1 MNIKLIVALGFLLTS
16 IFIGWCCYDY
26 GYTQARTQQIDNYE
40 SMIRELKAES
50 DQALERERNSYK
62 KQEQLETKYLEKIK
76 ELQHNETTL
85 IDEYRANNLSLRD
98 SLKAKKCPDVSIV
111 ADSTVSHHAATT
123 GGLHDTDV
131 EFLIRYA
138 ARADAVAE
146 QLKSAQAL
154 IQQDRAL
161 CNGQTELSNINEK
174 IVSQGTSRGAPK
186 AGAKTSQVFI
196 SA

>member
-1 MNIKLIVALGFLLTS
+1 MNIRLIIMIGFVLLAS
-16 IFIGWCCYDY
+16 FIGWCCYDY

-50 DQALERERNSYK
+50 DQALERERESYK
-62 KQEQLETKYLEKIK
+62 KQEQLETKYLEKVK

-154 IQQDRAL
+154 IKQDREL
-161 CNGQTELSNINEK
+161 CNGQTETTDSKEK
-174 IVSQGTSRGAPK
+174 IVSQGTSRGAPQ

>member
-26 GYTQARTQQIDNYE
+26 GYNRAQTEQIQTYE
-40 SMIRELKAES
+40 HQLEELKAQA
-50 DQALERERNSYK
+50 DQALNRERNSYK
-62 KQEQLETKYLEKIK
+62 KQEQLEAKYLEKIK
-76 ELQHNETTL
+76 ELQHNESNL

-111 ADSTVSHHAATT
+111 TDSTVSHHATTT
-123 GGLHDTDV
+123 GGLHDRDV

-154 IQQDRAL
+154 IQQDREL
-161 CNGQTELSNINEK
+161 CNGQTETSNTNEK
-174 IVSQGTSRGAPK
+174 IVSQGTSRGAPQ

>member
-50 DQALERERNSYK
+50 DQALERERESYK

-76 ELQHNETTL
+76 ELHHNETTL

>member
-1 MNIKLIVALGFLLTS
+1 MNIRLIIMIGFVLLAS
-16 IFIGWCCYDY
+16 FIGWCCYDY

-50 DQALERERNSYK
+50 DQALERERESYK

-154 IQQDRAL
+154 IKQDREL
-161 CNGQTELSNINEK
+161 CNGQTETTDSKEK
-174 IVSQGTSRGAPK
+174 IVSQGTSRGAPQ

>member
-26 GYTQARTQQIDNYE
+26 GYNRAQTEQIQTYE
-40 SMIRELKAES
+40 HQLAELKAQA
-50 DQALERERNSYK
+50 DQALNRERNSYK
-62 KQEQLETKYLEKIK
+62 KQEQLEAKYLEKIK
-76 ELQHNETTL
+76 ELQHNEANL

-111 ADSTVSHHAATT
+111 TDSTVSHHATTT
-123 GGLHDTDV
+123 GGLHDRDV

-138 ARADAVAE
+138 TRADAVAE

-154 IQQDRAL
+154 IQQDREL
-161 CNGQTELSNINEK
+161 CNGQTETSNTNEK
-174 IVSQGTSRGAPK
+174 IVSQGTSRGSPQ

>member
-1 MNIKLIVALGFLLTS
+1 MNIKLIVALSFLLTS

-26 GYTQARTQQIDNYE
+26 GYNSAQSEQIQTYEKQLEDLKTQADN
-40 SMIRELKAES
+40 
-50 DQALERERNSYK
+50 ALNRERNSYK
-62 KQEQLETKYLEKIK
+62 KQEQLEAKYLEKIK

-85 IDEYRANNLSLRD
+85 INEYHANNLRLRD
-98 SLKAKKCPDVSIV
+98 SLKAKQCPDVS
-111 ADSTVSHHAATT
+111 STANSTSGNHATTT
-123 GGLHDTDV
+123 GGLHDRDV

-154 IQQDRAL
+154 IKQDREL
-161 CNGQTELSNINEK
+161 CNGQTETTDSKEK

>member
-1 MNIKLIVALGFLLTS
+1 MNIKLIVALSFLLTS

-26 GYTQARTQQIDNYE
+26 GYNRAQTEQIQTYE
-40 SMIRELKAES
+40 HQLAELKAQA
-50 DQALERERNSYK
+50 DQALNRERNSYK
-62 KQEQLETKYLEKIK
+62 KQEQLEAKYLENIK
-76 ELQHNETTL
+76 ELQHNEANL

-111 ADSTVSHHAATT
+111 TDSTVSHHATTT
-123 GGLHDTDV
+123 GGLHDRDV

-154 IQQDRAL
+154 IQQDREL
-161 CNGQTELSNINEK
+161 CNGQTETSNTNEK
-174 IVSQGTSRGAPK
+174 IVSQGTSRGSPQ

>member
-1 MNIKLIVALGFLLTS
+1 MNIKLIVALSFLLTS

-50 DQALERERNSYK
+50 DQALERERESYK

>member
-50 DQALERERNSYK
+50 DQALERERESYK

-85 IDEYRANNLSLRD
+85 INEYHANNLRLRD
-98 SLKAKKCPDVSIV
+98 SLKPSNVPMCPALPTAPAAIMQPQQ
-111 ADSTVSHHAATT
+111 ADFTT
-123 GGLHDTDV
+123 
-131 EFLIRYA
+131 EMSSFLFGMPQ
-138 ARADAVAE
+138 E
-146 QLKSAQAL
+146 Q
-154 IQQDRAL
+154 
-161 CNGQTELSNINEK
+161 T
-174 IVSQGTSRGAPK
+174 P
-186 AGAKTSQVFI
+186 
-196 SA
+196 

>member
-1 MNIKLIVALGFLLTS
+1 MNIKLIVALGFLLIS

-26 GYTQARTQQIDNYE
+26 GYNRAQTEQIQTYE
-40 SMIRELKAES
+40 HQLAELKAQA
-50 DQALERERNSYK
+50 DQALNRERNSYK
-62 KQEQLETKYLEKIK
+62 KQEQLEAKYLEKIK
-76 ELQHNETTL
+76 ELQHNEANL

-111 ADSTVSHHAATT
+111 TDSTVSHHATTT
-123 GGLHDTDV
+123 GGLHDRDV

-154 IQQDRAL
+154 IQQDREL
-161 CNGQTELSNINEK
+161 CNGQTETSNTNEK
-174 IVSQGTSRGAPK
+174 IVSQGTSRGAPQ

>member
-50 DQALERERNSYK
+50 DQALERERKSYK

-85 IDEYRANNLSLRD
+85 INEYHANNLRLRD
-98 SLKAKKCPDVSIV
+98 SLKAKQCPDVS
-111 ADSTVSHHAATT
+111 STANSTSGNHATTT
-123 GGLHDTDV
+123 GGLHDRDV

-174 IVSQGTSRGAPK
+174 IVSQGTSRGAPQ

>member
-26 GYTQARTQQIDNYE
+26 GYNSAQTEQIQTYE
-40 SMIRELKAES
+40 HQLEELKAQA
-50 DQALERERNSYK
+50 DQALNRERNSYK
-62 KQEQLETKYLEKIK
+62 KQEQLEAKYLEKIK
-76 ELQHNETTL
+76 ELQHNEANL

-111 ADSTVSHHAATT
+111 TDSTVSHHATTT
-123 GGLHDTDV
+123 GGLHDRDV

-154 IQQDRAL
+154 IQQDREL
-161 CNGQTELSNINEK
+161 CNGQTETSNTNEK
-174 IVSQGTSRGAPK
+174 IVSQGTSGGSPQ

>member
-26 GYTQARTQQIDNYE
+26 GYNRAQTEQIQTYE
-40 SMIRELKAES
+40 HQLEELKAQA
-50 DQALERERNSYK
+50 DQALNRERNSYK
-62 KQEQLETKYLEKIK
+62 KQEQLEAKYLEKIK
-76 ELQHNETTL
+76 ELQHNEANL

-111 ADSTVSHHAATT
+111 TDSTVSHHATTT
-123 GGLHDTDV
+123 GGLHDRDV

-154 IQQDRAL
+154 IQQDREL
-161 CNGQTELSNINEK
+161 CNGQTETSNTNEK

>member
-26 GYTQARTQQIDNYE
+26 GYNRAQTEQIQTYE
-40 SMIRELKAES
+40 HQLAELKAQA
-50 DQALERERNSYK
+50 DQALNRERNSYK
-62 KQEQLETKYLEKIK
+62 KQEQLEAKYLENIK
-76 ELQHNETTL
+76 ELQHNEANL

-111 ADSTVSHHAATT
+111 TDSTVSHHATTT
-123 GGLHDTDV
+123 GGLHDRDV

-161 CNGQTELSNINEK
+161 CNGQTEPSNINEK

>member
-50 DQALERERNSYK
+50 DQALERERESYK

-161 CNGQTELSNINEK
+161 CNSQTELSNINEK

>member
-1 MNIKLIVALGFLLTS
+1 MNIRLIIALGFVLLVT
-16 IFIGWCCYDY
+16 FIGWCCYDY
-26 GYTQARTQQIDNYE
+26 GYNSAQSEQIQTYETQLEDLKTQADN
-40 SMIRELKAES
+40 
-50 DQALERERNSYK
+50 ALNRERNSYK

-123 GGLHDTDV
+123 GALHDRDV

-146 QLKSAQAL
+146 QLKSAKLSSSKTESFATVRPKQL
-154 IQQDRAL
+154 I
-161 CNGQTELSNINEK
+161 
-174 IVSQGTSRGAPK
+174 PK
-186 AGAKTSQVFI
+186 KK
-196 SA
+196 

>member
-1 MNIKLIVALGFLLTS
+1 MNIKLIVALSFLLTS

-26 GYTQARTQQIDNYE
+26 GYNRAQTEQIQTYE
-40 SMIRELKAES
+40 HQLAELKAQA
-50 DQALERERNSYK
+50 DQALNRERNSYK
-62 KQEQLETKYLEKIK
+62 KQEQLEAKYLEKIK
-76 ELQHNETTL
+76 ELQHNEANL

-111 ADSTVSHHAATT
+111 TDSTVSHHATTT
-123 GGLHDTDV
+123 GGLHDRDV

-154 IQQDRAL
+154 IQQDREL
-161 CNGQTELSNINEK
+161 CNGQTETSNTNEK
-174 IVSQGTSRGAPK
+174 IVSQGTSRGSPQ

>member
-26 GYTQARTQQIDNYE
+26 GYNSGQSAQIQTYEAQLEDLKTQADN
-40 SMIRELKAES
+40 
-50 DQALERERNSYK
+50 ALNRERNSYK
-62 KQEQLETKYLEKIK
+62 KQEQLEAKYLEKIK

-111 ADSTVSHHAATT
+111 TDSTVSHHATTT
-123 GGLHDTDV
+123 GGLHDRDV

-138 ARADAVAE
+138 TRADAVAE

-161 CNGQTELSNINEK
+161 CNGQTEPSNINEK

-186 AGAKTSQVFI
+186 AGAKSSQVFI

>member
-26 GYTQARTQQIDNYE
+26 GYNSAQSEQIQTYETQLEDLKTQADN
-40 SMIRELKAES
+40 
-50 DQALERERNSYK
+50 ALNRERNSYK
-62 KQEQLETKYLEKIK
+62 KQEQLETKYLEKIE

-98 SLKAKKCPDVSIV
+98 SLKAKQCPDVS
-111 ADSTVSHHAATT
+111 STANSTSGNHATTT
-123 GGLHDTDV
+123 GGLHDRDV

-154 IQQDRAL
+154 IKQDREL
-161 CNGQTELSNINEK
+161 CNGQTETTDSKEK
-174 IVSQGTSRGAPK
+174 IVSQGTSRGAPQ